1 MKRLISILLIFTN
14 YFVFSQNKQ
23 IRSTPTIMI
32 WGEKYRILKPKFDNL
47 NDYLLQGNGFLI
59 DDSLDY
65 FLVKPT
71 FDGEYDSLKLHYH
84 YLDIIK
90 VSEKDSILVER
101 RFFEMIHR
109 PKLELKWGGYDN
121 NSLISIKYNE
131 LQKFK
136 DIELNNSW
144 VTEFSEP
151 KIINAYVETSLSDNK
166 YDVINRKISEDF
178 FIHEIVYD
186 TIIKVKFS
194 IKYSTKPGSIGIL
207 TKEFDTYI
215 MSPEEA
221 FKFENPYLELYQNKH
236 VEQIATWNILDYD
249 TLEFNNRG
257 EDLYFH
263 LLGIGTE
270 DEFSLRSVDT
280 DFELRYNTLKD
291 EVILIDVR
299 KLYGKF
305 KLSFWGDSGRGEV
318 TLIIK
323 R

>member
-131 LQKFK
+131 KA
-136 DIELNNSW
+136 N
-144 VTEFSEP
+144 
-151 KIINAYVETSLSDNK
+151 
-166 YDVINRKISEDF
+166 ISF
-178 FIHEIVYD
+178 TVYSCNLFCSR
-186 TIIKVKFS
+186 I
-194 IKYSTKPGSIGIL
+194 
-207 TKEFDTYI
+207 
-215 MSPEEA
+215 
-221 FKFENPYLELYQNKH
+221 
-236 VEQIATWNILDYD
+236 
-249 TLEFNNRG
+249 
-257 EDLYFH
+257 
-263 LLGIGTE
+263 
-270 DEFSLRSVDT
+270 
-280 DFELRYNTLKD
+280 
-291 EVILIDVR
+291 
-299 KLYGKF
+299 
-305 KLSFWGDSGRGEV
+305 
-318 TLIIK
+318 
-323 R
+323 